1 MVREQDYAAFGERDT
16 IDKVMHPFLFRIG
29 SFQLPTYGLI
39 LACALLAALYVALRL
54 GRREGLDPAML
65 LDFSVWLIISGLI
78 GAKIYMILTGWRFY
92 AAHPGQILTLDTL
105 EAGGGI
111 YGGLIGGALFA
122 LWYVKSRR
130 LPLAKVFDVF
140 APAIAVGQC
149 IGRWGCFTAGDDYGK
164 PAHHSFW
171 GVVFTNPS
179 AHAMT
184 GVPLGIPLYPVQ
196 LFESAATFAIFL
208 ILLWLYSH
216 KSRDGQIFVAY
227 LMMYAVAR
235 FVLEYYR
242 GDPDRGFFFH
252 GLLSTPQ
259 VIGIVA
265 VVIGF
270 VLLYALHHGGRP
282 HKRVEQM
289 LGEPK
294 RARS

>member
-1 MVREQDYAAFGERDT
+1 
-16 IDKVMHPFLFRIG
+16 RIG

-39 LACALLAALYVALRL
+39 LACALLAGLYVAIRL
-54 GRREGLDPAML
+54 GRRERLDSAGL

-78 GAKIYMILTGWRFY
+78 GAKIYMVLTGWGFY
-92 AAHPGQILTLDTL
+92 SSHPGQIFSLDTL
-105 EAGGGI
+105 EAGGGF

-122 LWYVKSRR
+122 LWYVKRR
-130 LPLAKVFDVF
+130 RMPLAKVFDVF
-140 APAIAVGQC
+140 APAIALGQC
-149 IGRWGCFTAGDDYGK
+149 IGRWGCFSAGDDYGK
-164 PAHHSFW
+164 AAYHSFW

-196 LFESAATFAIFL
+196 LFESGLTFIIFL
-208 ILLWLYSH
+208 VLLWLYPY

-227 LMMYAVAR
+227 IMMYAVAR

-252 GLLSTPQ
+252 GLLSTAQ

-265 VVIGF
+265 F
-270 VLLYALHHGGRP
+270 VLGLILLFLLHRRP
-282 HKRVEQM
+282 GQAPQESTRAWGAPKRVR
-289 LGEPK
+289 P
-294 RARS
+294 